1 MIPVLFCKILSLISF
16 ILLVVG
22 TAFPEWESL
31 PTGKSI
37 LGTDK
42 YTALNSVEYVAI
54 WYKTTGH

>member
-31 PTGKSI
+31 PTGKYLTKI
-37 LGTDK
+37 LHFGVIILDGK
-42 YTALNSVEYVAI
+42 A
-54 WYKTTGH
+54 